1 MSWIDEINKNA
12 GLIGLVFSLV
22 VTIATVV
29 TAWLNAHLVSETR
42 KMREA
47 QTEPHIQV
55 TYRTRDEGINFL
67 DVAIRNIGL
76 GPAYEISFS
85 LRYENTCEEKN
96 DLVDSLQK
104 LNCFFKGL
112 TYLGPDQEFSSFWTS
127 LFDGHASKLNTRIH
141 ITCRYRNA
149 TGVQYEIPCV
159 LDLSELKGI
168 SRIGE
173 PPLLKIGKQLEAI
186 AKDLNHLS
194 TGFKRLRVDAF
205 TQTDRDAERAE
216 WDTQRAEF
224 AERHKPPESSGQTS

>member
-1 MSWIDEINKNA
+1 MNWIDEINKNA
-12 GLIGLVFSLV
+12 GFIGLVFSLV

-29 TAWLNAHLVSETR
+29 TVCLNARLVSETR

-55 TYRTRDEGINFL
+55 TYRIRDEWINLL

-76 GPAYEISFS
+76 GPAYGISFS
-85 LRYENTCEEKN
+85 LRSETTSEEKN
-96 DLVDSLQK
+96 DLVVSLEK
-104 LNCFFKGL
+104 LSCFSKGL

-127 LFDGHASKLNTRIH
+127 LFEGQASKLDTRVH

-149 TGVQYEIPCV
+149 TGVEYEIPCV

-173 PPLLKIGKQLEAI
+173 PSLFKISKQLESI
-186 AKDLNHLS
+186 AKNVDHFA
-194 TGFKRLRVDAF
+194 TGFKRLRVDGY
-205 TQTDRDAERAE
+205 TQADRDAENAAWE
-216 WDTQRAEF
+216 LQRAEF
-224 AERHKPPESSGQTS
+224 IERSKPSDGSAP

>member
-22 VTIATVV
+22 VTVATVV

-55 TYRTRDEGINFL
+55 TYRTRDEGINYL

-85 LRYENTCEEKN
+85 LRSENTCEEKN
-96 DLVDSLQK
+96 DLVDSLEK
-104 LNCFFKGL
+104 LNCFSKGL

-127 LFDGHASKLNTRIH
+127 LFDGHASKLDTRIH
-141 ITCRYRNA
+141 ISCRYRNA
-149 TGVQYEIPCV
+149 TGVQYATPCV
-159 LDLSELKGI
+159 LNLSELKGI

-173 PPLLKIGKQLEAI
+173 PPLLKIGKQLESI
-186 AKDLNHLS
+186 AKNVDHFA
-194 TGFKRLRVDAF
+194 TGFKRLRVDGF
-205 TQTDRDAERAE
+205 TQADRDAENAAWE
-216 WDTQRAEF
+216 LQRAEF
-224 AERHKPPESSGQTS
+224 MERNKPSDSSAS

>member
-1 MSWIDEINKNA
+1 MSWINEINKNA

-55 TYRTRDEGINFL
+55 TYRTRDEGINLL

-85 LRYENTCEEKN
+85 LRSENTCEEKN
-96 DLVDSLQK
+96 DLVNSLEK
-104 LNCFFKGL
+104 LNCFSKGL

-127 LFDGHASKLNTRIH
+127 LFDGHASKLDTRIH
-141 ITCRYRNA
+141 ISCRYRNA
-149 TGVQYEIPCV
+149 TGMQYEIPCV

-173 PPLLKIGKQLEAI
+173 PPLLKIGKQLESI
-186 AKDLNHLS
+186 AKNVDHFA
-194 TGFKRLRVDAF
+194 TGFKRLRVDGF
-205 TQTDRDAERAE
+205 TQADRDAENAAWE
-216 WDTQRAEF
+216 LQRAEF
-224 AERHKPPESSGQTS
+224 MERNKTIDISAS